1 MNGPEPTNS
10 LIWSV
15 PGVSAM
21 RLGMMKG
28 LPEGFDSACS
38 TTPVGDFSTIWKVL
52 ASTAFSSATFA
63 HRMVPRLSRDAQRF
77 SEAIT
82 SSVVTGWPSWN
93 SSPSRSVKVQV
104 SLSSLIFH
112 VSTICGLILS
122 SPSSANSV
130 S

>member
-1 MNGPEPTNS
+1 MNGS
-10 LIWSV
+10 
-15 PGVSAM
+15 VSAM
-21 RLGMMKG
+21 RLGIMKG
-28 LPEGFDSACS
+28 TTTEGLPSDSMTAPNFS
-38 TTPVGDFSTIWKVL
+38 FSTIWKVL

-63 HRMVPRLSRDAQRF
+63 HRMVPRLSRDAPRC